1 MAKQVGPISL
11 SSAQNMRP
19 ALVEGSVEASA
30 PPRRARE
37 AALLRRSR
45 RRTFATTA
53 LKVEARKNTDH

>member
-53 LKVEARKNTDH
+53 FES